1 MAIGS
6 GLGAQLGIAPEPPG
20 TYGTY
25 VAPTRFIE
33 FTKESLA
40 LKKTTAQSSG
50 IAAGRLLPLSSRRVV
65 TRREAQGSIDLEIA
79 NKGMGLLIQALMG
92 TTVTPVQQ
100 GAGPAYLQTHTL
112 ADTAGKSLTIQK
124 GVPLTTGT
132 VTKKNFLGCKVT
144 SGEFSCEV
152 GQMLNGS
159 FEFDGRDV
167 EETSAL
173 AAASYSNM
181 SPFNFAQMGI
191 KTGSFGTETALDN
204 IRKVSCKIERPQD
217 VERFYANASALK
229 KEPIS
234 NDQVKI
240 SGSLESDYGATTLD
254 DLHTT
259 DGATSLV
266 WEFTGPLIAAT
277 FYETFRL
284 TLPAIKI
291 DEGPP
296 VVDGFGVVKP
306 SFNYVGLY
314 DGTNMPKIELIS
326 TDTTV

>member
-6 GLGAQLGIAPEPPG
+6 GLGAQLGIAAET
-20 TYGTY
+20 TYGTF
-25 VAPTRFIE
+25 VAPTKFVE

-40 LKKTTAQSSG
+40 LKKTTAQSAG
-50 IAAGRLLPLSSRRVV
+50 IAAGRLLALSSRRVV
-65 TRREAQGSIDLEIA
+65 TRKEVSGSIELEVA
-79 NKGMGLLIQALMG
+79 NKGMGLLLQALMG

-132 VTKKNFLGCKVT
+132 VTDKTFLGCKVT
-144 SGEFSCEV
+144 SGEFSCGV
-152 GQMLNGS
+152 GEMLTATY
-159 FEFDGRDV
+159 EFDGKDCD
-167 EETSAL
+167 EGQTL
-173 AAASYSNM
+173 AAASYSNQ
-181 SPFNFAQMGI
+181 SPFHFGQMAL
-191 KTGSFGTETALDN
+191 KTGTFGSEAALDG
-204 IRKVSCKIERPQD
+204 IRKVSVKIERPQD
-217 VERFYANASALK
+217 VERFYANQSALK

-240 SGSLESDYGATTLD
+240 TGSLESDYVATTLD
-254 DLHTT
+254 DLHTS

-266 WEFTGPLIAAT
+266 WEFVGPLIAAT
-277 FYETFRL
+277 YYETFRI
-284 TLPAIKI
+284 TLPAVKL

-306 SFNYVGLY
+306 TFNFTALY
-314 DGTNMPKIELIS
+314 DGTNQPKIEYIS
-326 TDTTV
+326 VDATL